1 MQIKEDLIRKQRYFK
16 DLELKHLQ
24 VLAHCATETSWDTD
38 NFIFRIGE
46 PARHFYLVGEGSVAI
61 EMQAAQRGIVRIQT
75 LHPGDV
81 LGWSWLF
88 PPFKWHFDAR
98 VLEPSKGL
106 VFEAEAFLAQCEN
119 DHELGYQIQKR
130 FSRMMV
136 ERLQATRLQLL
147 DLYERDG
154 KPA

>member
-24 VLAHCATETSWDTD
+24 ALALNAEESHWEAESY
-38 NFIFRIGE
+38 IFRIGE
-46 PARHFYLVGEGSVAI
+46 SARHFYLIGEGSVSL
-61 EMQAAQRGIVRIQT
+61 EMHAAQRGMVRIQT
-75 LHPGDV
+75 LHAGDI

-88 PPFKWHFDAR
+88 PPYKWHFDAR
-98 VLEPSKGL
+98 VLEPVRGL
-106 VFEAEAFLAQCEN
+106 VFDAETFLDQCEI

-147 DLYERDG
+147 DLYQTGEE
-154 KPA
+154 K